1 MPDDEIPDMNLDD
14 PLTWKESGND
24 YFRKGQYEDAIKC
37 YAHAIQIKPDFI
49 DAWNNMGF
57 ALLKTGKIDEAK
69 ECNAKVKKIKEEQKS
84 QVVKTP
90 APIVPIKTQGQSVS
104 IDPPI
109 DIPPIV
115 NKSNIR
121 TPKDIPLIEGEVPIW
136 FGQMSW
142 AANWVLL
149 LLAVIFLFTIIGIIL
164 SFILVLIA
172 WINVSTSEYF
182 ISNKRIYFKYGL
194 IRRVANDLKLEWV
207 TNTSI
212 AQGFV
217 GRILNYG
224 NVLIAT
230 PGTST
235 GTSMFWGPSD
245 PMKIKGII
253 EKQIVNY
260 KKTEQIN
267 QSLRTLTDEFQMGRL
282 DENRYIAVKNQYEM
296 ELKKYSN

>member
-1 MPDDEIPDMNLDD
+1 MPDDKLPEMNLDD
-14 PLTWKESGND
+14 PVTWKESGND
-24 YFRKGQYEDAIKC
+24 FFKKGQYEDAIKC
-37 YAHAIQIKPDFI
+37 YAHAIQLKPDFV

-57 ALLKTGKIDEAK
+57 ALLKMGKIDEAK
-69 ECNAKVKKIKEEQKS
+69 ECNEKVKTLKEERKS
-84 QVVKTP
+84 QVTVTP
-90 APIVPIKTQGQSVS
+90 APTPLMKKETQPISTTPPERVPPKPNKT
-104 IDPPI
+104 
-109 DIPPIV
+109 
-115 NKSNIR
+115 NIR
-121 TPKDIPLIEGEVPIW
+121 TPKDIPLIEGEIPIW

-149 LLAVIFLFTIIGIIL
+149 LLAVIFVFTIIGIIL
-164 SFILVLIA
+164 SIILVVIA

-230 PGTST
+230 PGTDT
-235 GTSMFWGPSD
+235 GTSMFLGPSE

-253 EKQIVNY
+253 ETQIVHY

-267 QSLRTLTDEFQMGRL
+267 QSLRTLNDEFRMGRL
-282 DENRYIAVKNQYEM
+282 DESRYNSLKNEYEM